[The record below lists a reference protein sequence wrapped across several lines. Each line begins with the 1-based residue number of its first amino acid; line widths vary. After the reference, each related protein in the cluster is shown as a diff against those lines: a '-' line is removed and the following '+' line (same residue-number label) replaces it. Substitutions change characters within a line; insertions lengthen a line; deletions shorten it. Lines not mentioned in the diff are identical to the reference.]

1 METTSYKDFLYSVEA
16 EVAEKKKQ
24 IEKQNV
30 SASKPVEKNSHMV
43 AAKKAEKPS
52 VFDQLKELPGKVD
65 NLNKRFKLWKN
76 QRIPAKKLA
85 IEYLIVPQ
93 MIKIFKPTRHKEN
106 NLSIF
111 QFISYCLIN
120 LRKQSRNFLITKT

>member
-52 VFDQLKELPGKVD
+52 VFDQLKELPGKVEYIKTERT
-65 NLNKRFKLWKN
+65 LFFGKTKE
-76 QRIPAKKLA
+76 RI
-85 IEYLIVPQ
+85 
-93 MIKIFKPTRHKEN
+93 
-106 NLSIF
+106 
-111 QFISYCLIN
+111 
-120 LRKQSRNFLITKT
+120 